1 MKTELFGE
9 KLIVNDLYNTKILNL
24 SSDIPRLGK
33 LDNPQ
38 VSATVVSKL
47 CGSKVTVYLNTKD
60 DFVVDFSHEVKA
72 CSLGQAASSVMARN
86 VIGSSS
92 SELLELKKSMYE
104 MLKNEGLP
112 PKGKWDDLKFLQPVK
127 DYKGRHASVML
138 TFDAVEEC
146 LVKVK

>member
-1 MKTELFGE
+1 
-9 KLIVNDLYNTKILNL
+9 
-24 SSDIPRLGK
+24 
-33 LDNPQ
+33 
-38 VSATVVSKL
+38 
-47 CGSKVTVYLNTKD
+47 
-60 DFVVDFSHEVKA
+60 
-72 CSLGQAASSVMARN
+72 
-86 VIGSSS
+86 
-92 SELLELKKSMYE
+92 MYE